1 MEAEGPASPGRALL
15 CSVKAN
21 PEGGAGDA
29 GRWPTARPRDAV
41 EETPT
46 AQTQTGTATATP
58 ARAPGAEDD
67 HSILTLPCYLLRSGV
82 KSEKNPGVKSEK
94 NL

>member
-1 MEAEGPASPGRALL
+1 MLGDPLNKCQSESRPPQGRLREACGVGAEGPASLGRALL

-21 PEGGAGDA
+21 PEGGPL
-29 GRWPTARPRDAV
+29 RARVTPS

-58 ARAPGAEDD
+58 APSAR
-67 HSILTLPCYLLRSGV
+67 RRR
-82 KSEKNPGVKSEK
+82 
-94 NL
+94 